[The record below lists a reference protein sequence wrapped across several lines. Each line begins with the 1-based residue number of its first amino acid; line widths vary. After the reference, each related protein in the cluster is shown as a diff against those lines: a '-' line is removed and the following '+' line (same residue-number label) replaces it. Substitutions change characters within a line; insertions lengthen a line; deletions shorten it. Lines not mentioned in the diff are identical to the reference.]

1 MSYFEKQLKPNMSL
15 KSVFFHWKMVT
26 YLNHF
31 VSLVSGHYHI
41 GGRPSE
47 NSTRGQAVGIGF
59 CSNSKKG
66 TIWVNK

>member
-1 MSYFEKQLKPNMSL
+1 
-15 KSVFFHWKMVT
+15 MVT